1 MPLMTTFEHAVLTA
15 QDFVYAADFDWL
27 IEQNFIGF
35 TVQRS
40 RGTWQLVVGHYLG
53 VIQLPSGTVLEV
65 LPKIAQFSE
74 VNLGET
80 RAWVKTML
88 ATIWPGLN
96 PKQLPVIAPQTRFD
110 HAQESIPMWLGQC
123 FYQWFNQYQPNQHYQ
138 TTEQNQ
144 SYIQGKLLLTQQLR
158 HNAHQPHKFYS
169 ERDQFAPDTASNRLV
184 KTAYQRLTQLGI
196 LSLSAL
202 PMSWQG
208 VTALYQPTLAQIE
221 NVFQQSQQE
230 LQQRMPAL
238 RQPANMLLRL
248 SYAILTAQQA
258 LPSVDKA
265 PSPSLLINMQTAFE
279 QWVTHVAKQLVTHV
293 TRQQFSHVQA
303 QHSQALVMRQGL
315 PLLSMKPD
323 LLIDYHQGQQRIV
336 ADIKWKNIGSVGDIR
351 LSDMYQL
358 LTYASETAARQA
370 WLIYPTIDRHQ
381 QAIPIELVKPRDT
394 QFWLVPFVVTQGQL
408 SLPPL
413 SAKR

>member
-1 MPLMTTFEHAVLTA
+1 
-15 QDFVYAADFDWL
+15 
-27 IEQNFIGF
+27 
-35 TVQRS
+35 
-40 RGTWQLVVGHYLG
+40 
-53 VIQLPSGTVLEV
+53 
-65 LPKIAQFSE
+65 
-74 VNLGET
+74 
-80 RAWVKTML
+80 
-88 ATIWPGLN
+88 
-96 PKQLPVIAPQTRFD
+96 
-110 HAQESIPMWLGQC
+110 
-123 FYQWFNQYQPNQHYQ
+123 
-138 TTEQNQ
+138 
-144 SYIQGKLLLTQQLR
+144 
-158 HNAHQPHKFYS
+158 
-169 ERDQFAPDTASNRLV
+169 
-184 KTAYQRLTQLGI
+184 
-196 LSLSAL
+196 
-202 PMSWQG
+202 
-208 VTALYQPTLAQIE
+208 
-221 NVFQQSQQE
+221 
-230 LQQRMPAL
+230 MPAL

-279 QWVTHVAKQLVTHV
+279 QWVTHVTKQLVTHV
-293 TRQQFSHVQA
+293 TKQQFSHVKA

-323 LLIDYHQGQQRIV
+323 LLMDEYHEQQRIV

-358 LTYASETAARQA
+358 LTYANETAARQA